1 MHYMEA
7 LMLITTAEYVAPTS
21 DENVTVTDTE
31 FSNVAVRLFV
41 PRRAPDGLRRAVIYF
56 HGGGW
61 CVGHAGERFG
71 RRREDLKVLR
81 TTFCFVGAAT
91 KRVKELVFHQ
101 LKPGGGVGNY
111 LKASAKRNGLLY
123 TCLSQRYRSI
133 F

>member
-81 TTFCFVGAAT
+81 TAFCFVGAAT
-91 KRVKELVFHQ
+91 KEGQGTGISPVKTRWRCWKLPESFC
-101 LKPGGGVGNY
+101 KEE
-111 LKASAKRNGLLY
+111 
-123 TCLSQRYRSI
+123 
-133 F
+133 